1 MACYLNKC
9 WIYNKP
15 FGSFRVLLFLTN
27 LLMTKFFSFL
37 VLFLFCYS
45 AANAQNDIVLRGTVV
60 DINTQL
66 PMEMATVY
74 FSTVKDS
81 TVIEY
86 ATTDKNGVFR
96 INTKKIDKPVFLK
109 VNYMGYQPLV
119 EEQKGLM
126 ESKDFGK
133 LYLLES
139 VNALDN
145 VVIKSEAPPITIKK
159 DTLEFNASSY
169 KVRPDANVEALL
181 KQLPGV
187 DVDNDGKV
195 TVNGRE
201 VTQFLVNGK
210 TFFDRDGALIL
221 KNLPAEIIKKV
232 QVSDFK
238 TKKEELAKQEST
250 SDYSSINLTID
261 EKKNKGF
268 FGKVLGGYGSDDRY
282 ESSLIMNFFKD
293 QQKISILA
301 SSNNINSTGFSMDDV
316 FDNMSGGRNSKT
328 SSQSSGG
335 GKGITQSN
343 LAGINY
349 SDAWTKDFDVSSSY
363 NFSNTIN
370 NNESKSSQ
378 TNFLPTG
385 NILTS
390 SDSKTRNE
398 NTGNKI
404 NLELEYKINPSTR
417 LFITPRFNQTRS
429 NSTSN
434 SSTSSED
441 ENGQALNES
450 TSESKNE
457 NTSTNFANT
466 INFNKT
472 FEKKSRNLSFVF
484 DNNNTRSDANALN
497 LSETIFYQDN
507 KPNDERNQNS
517 KNNTSSDIYSADIE
531 YTEPITDSLRIR
543 FGSDFNWTKTIN
555 DQKTYNFDSNTDSYS
570 DLNESLTNYIT
581 STQNSVS
588 PKMGITLQKNKYT
601 INLNTKTSL
610 VDYDNHSL
618 YLGNSTDLNKK
629 YALPFASAQMRYK
642 FSRSK
647 NLTLKYDYSN
657 ALPSATQLLPVL
669 NLTNPL
675 NTVIGNPNL
684 NPIEKNSAG
693 IDFKNFDFR
702 TRSGYSMFVKADY
715 YNNDVV
721 STSIYDDSGKRTTT
735 YANISGTYIASVGG
749 NWNQSIKKDAHVLRY
764 GLGING
770 SYSFDKGF
778 TNAIL
783 YNAKSAAITPKLY
796 LTYEYGEL
804 LSVSPSYSL
813 TYNETQYENY
823 TRDASSNVVHR
834 INLQTTSYWPANFI
848 FGNDFGHT
856 YNSNISDDFKK
867 DFYLWNTSLSYGFFD
882 KKVYAKIK
890 VYDVLNQN
898 QSATRTISATSIRD
912 EENTVLKRYVMFSVA
927 YKIGNFAG
935 AEKGGKRRQRE

>member
-1 MACYLNKC
+1 MTKSLAY
-9 WIYNKP
+9 
-15 FGSFRVLLFLTN
+15 LLF
-27 LLMTKFFSFL
+27 FFLICS
-37 VLFLFCYS
+37 VS
-45 AANAQNDIVLRGTVV
+45 NAQSNDIVIKGTIV

-66 PMEMATVY
+66 PLEMATVY

-119 EEQKGLM
+119 EEQKGIL

-139 VNALDN
+139 VNALNN
-145 VVIKSEAPPITIKK
+145 VVIKTEAPPITIKK

-187 DVDNDGKV
+187 DVDNTGKV

-210 TFFDRDGALIL
+210 TFFDKDGALIL
-221 KNLPAEIIKKV
+221 KNLPADIIKKV

-238 TKKEELAKQEST
+238 TKKEEFAKQEST

-268 FGKVLGGYGSDDRY
+268 FGKMLGGYGSDDRY
-282 ESSLIMNFFKD
+282 ESSLMLNFFKD
-293 QQKISILA
+293 QQKISVLA

-316 FDNMSGGRNSKT
+316 FDSMGGGRNSKNMN
-328 SSQSSGG
+328 QSSGG

-349 SDAWTKDFDVSSSY
+349 SDAWSKKLDVTNSY
-363 NFSNTIN
+363 NFSNSIN
-370 NNESKSSQ
+370 NNDSKSNQ
-378 TNFLPTG
+378 INFLPTG
-385 NILTS
+385 NILTA
-390 SDSKTRNE
+390 SDSKARNE
-398 NTGNKI
+398 NTGNKV
-404 NLELEYKINPSTR
+404 NLELDYRINPTTHIYIS
-417 LFITPRFNQTRS
+417 PSFNQTRA
-429 NSTSN
+429 NSDSK
-434 SSTSSED
+434 SSIASED
-441 ENGQALNES
+441 ENGAALNES
-450 TSESKNE
+450 KSESKSE
-457 NTSTNFANT
+457 STNNNFINT

-472 FEKKSRNLSFVF
+472 FEKESRNLSFVF
-484 DNNNTRSDANALN
+484 NNNNTRNDSNTMN
-497 LSETIFYQDN
+497 LSETIFYQDG

-517 KNNTSSDIYSADIE
+517 KNNTSSDSYSLDLE
-531 YTEPITDSLRIR
+531 YTEPITDSLKIR
-543 FGSDFNWTKTIN
+543 FGSDFDWQKTVN
-555 DQKTYNFDSNTDSYS
+555 DQKTFDFDAATESYS
-570 DLNESLTNYIT
+570 DLNLSLTNYIT
-581 STQNSVS
+581 SRQSSVS
-588 PKMGITLQKNKYT
+588 PKFGITLKKSKF
-601 INLNTKTSL
+601 IVNLSTKTSII
-610 VDYDNHSL
+610 DYDNHSL
-618 YLGNSTDLNKK
+618 YLGNSTDLNKT
-629 YALPFASAQMRYK
+629 YALPFANALIRYK

-657 ALPSATQLLPVL
+657 SLPSATQLLPVL
-669 NLTNPL
+669 NLMNPL

-684 NPIEKNSAG
+684 NPIEKSSAG

-702 TRSGYSMFVKADY
+702 TRSGYSMFIKADY

-721 STSIYDDSGKRTTT
+721 SISIYDDSGKRTTT
-735 YANISGTYIASVGG
+735 YANISGTYIASIGG
-749 NWNQSIKKDAHVLRY
+749 NWNQSVKRDAHVLRY

-778 TNAIL
+778 TNAVL
-783 YNAKSAAITPKLY
+783 YNAKATAITPRVY

-804 LSVSPSYSL
+804 LSISPSYSL
-813 TYNETQYENY
+813 TYNETNYENY
-823 TRDASSNVVHR
+823 TRDATSNVVHR
-834 INLQTTSYWPANFI
+834 INLQTTNYWPLNFI
-848 FGNDFGHT
+848 FGNDFGYT
-856 YNSNISDDFKK
+856 YNSNISSDFKK
-867 DFYLWNTSLSYGFFD
+867 DFFLWNTSLSYGFFD
-882 KKVYAKIK
+882 KKLYAKIK

-912 EENTVLKRYVMFSVA
+912 EENTVLKRYVMFSLA

-935 AEKGGKRRQRE
+935 AEKGGKRRRD

>member
-1 MACYLNKC
+1 MSKLYCFLL
-9 WIYNKP
+9 
-15 FGSFRVLLFLTN
+15 LLFFGYTA
-27 LLMTKFFSFL
+27 T
-37 VLFLFCYS
+37 
-45 AANAQNDIVLRGTVV
+45 AQNDITLKGTIV

-66 PMEMATVY
+66 PLEMATVY

-86 ATTDKNGVFR
+86 ATTDKNGAFR
-96 INTKKIDKPVFLK
+96 INTKKNDKPVFLK

-119 EEQKGLM
+119 EEQKGLL

-145 VVIKSEAPPITIKK
+145 VVIKTEAPPITIKK
-159 DTLEFNASSY
+159 DTLEFNAASY

-210 TFFDRDGALIL
+210 TFFDKDGALLL

-232 QVSDFK
+232 QVSDYK
-238 TKKEELAKQEST
+238 TKKEELSKQEST
-250 SDYSSINLTID
+250 SDYSSINLTVD

-282 ESSLIMNFFKD
+282 ESSLILNFFKN
-293 QQKISILA
+293 QQKISVLA

-316 FDNMSGGRNSKT
+316 FDSMGGGRNSKT
-328 SSQSSGG
+328 AAQSSGG

-349 SDAWTKDFDVSSSY
+349 SDELSKKLEFMTSY

-370 NNESKSSQ
+370 NNDSKSNQ

-385 NILTS
+385 NILTA

-398 NTGNKI
+398 NTGNKA
-404 NLELEYKINPSTR
+404 NVELTYKISPTVQ
-417 LFITPRFNQTRS
+417 LFVAPKFNQTRT
-429 NSTSN
+429 NSTSS

-450 TSESKNE
+450 TSESKSE
-457 NTSTNFANT
+457 NTSTNFSNS
-466 INFNKT
+466 INFNKS
-472 FEKKSRNLSFVF
+472 FERKSRNLSFVF
-484 DNNNTRSDANALN
+484 NNNNTRSDANALN
-497 LSETIFYQDN
+497 VSETIFYQDA

-517 KNNTSSDIYSADIE
+517 KNNTKADSYSAEIE

-543 FGSDFNWTKTIN
+543 FGSDFDWEKTIN
-555 DQKTYNFDSNTDSYS
+555 DQKTYNFDAATDSYS
-570 DLNESLTNYIT
+570 DLNESLTNYI
-581 STQNSVS
+581 SSRQNSIS
-588 PKMGITLQKNKYT
+588 PKVGLTWQKSKYT
-601 INLNTKTSL
+601 INLNTKTSIIN
-610 VDYDNHSL
+610 YDNYSL
-618 YLGNSTDLNKK
+618 YLGNETDLNKQ
-629 YALPFASAQMRYK
+629 YALPFASAQMRYR

-669 NLTNPL
+669 NLMNPL

-684 NPIEKNSAG
+684 NPIEKSSAG

-702 TRSGYSMFVKADY
+702 TRSGYSMFLKADY

-735 YANISGTYIASVGG
+735 YANISGTYIATVGG
-749 NWNQSIKKDAHVLRY
+749 NWNQSIKRDAHTLRY

-778 TNAIL
+778 TNAVL
-783 YNAKSAAITPKLY
+783 YNAKSTAVTPRVY

-804 LSVSPSYSL
+804 LSISPSYSL
-813 TYNETQYENY
+813 SYNETNYENY
-823 TRDASSNVVHR
+823 TRDATSNVVHR
-834 INLQTTSYWPANFI
+834 INLQTTNYWPLNFI
-848 FGNDFGHT
+848 FGNDFGYT

-867 DFYLWNTSLSYGFFD
+867 DFFLWNTSLSYGFFD
-882 KKVYAKIK
+882 KKLYAKIK

-912 EENTVLKRYVMFSVA
+912 EQNTVLKRYVMFSLA

-935 AEKGGKRRQRE
+935 NEKGEKRRQRE